1 MPNEGGKV
9 FLDTAIGQ
17 CGGRYI
23 PISPVRQI
31 GHEDEG
37 ISTYL
42 FLFQL
47 RAVES
52 HTETYA
58 ASQAHRFPIVQRAKL
73 RGRGNVLNETA
84 SNPTVMVV
92 RKYDSAKILLT
103 HSITCSDQPNPVAG

>member
-1 MPNEGGKV
+1 MRGK
-9 FLDTAIGQ
+9 
-17 CGGRYI
+17 YI
-23 PISPVRQI
+23 SISPVRQI

-52 HTETYA
+52 HTETYD

-73 RGRGNVLNETA
+73 CGRGNVSIETA
-84 SNPTVMVV
+84 SNPTDMVV
-92 RKYDSAKILLT
+92 RKYKFNSAKILLT
-103 HSITCSDQPNPVAG
+103 HSTTCSDQPNPVAVSDTR